1 MRGAGARVGRAAAVP
16 GSVRAAA
23 AVLAVL
29 AVLAGAAA
37 ARLPAGRRTGRG
49 GGEGDHHRAA
59 VLAAAAE
66 AEAAALESGRRLPTC
81 EDLPPA
87 GPPAEHVRELR
98 TTDIKAVM
106 TMGDSMSAG
115 FA

>member
-1 MRGAGARVGRAAAVP
+1 MRGAGGRVGRAAAVP
-16 GSVRAAA
+16 GPVRAAA
-23 AVLAVL
+23 GVLAVL
-29 AVLAGAAA
+29 TVLAGAAA
-37 ARLPAGRRTGRG
+37 ARLPAGRRTG
-49 GGEGDHHRAA
+49 GGEGDHRAA

-66 AEAAALESGRRLPTC
+66 AEAEVAALESGRRLPTC

-87 GPPAEHVRELR
+87 RPPAEHVRELR

-106 TMGDSMSAG
+106 AMGDSMSAG

>member
-1 MRGAGARVGRAAAVP
+1 MRGAGGRVGRAAAVP
-16 GSVRAAA
+16 GPVRAAA
-23 AVLAVL
+23 GVLAVL

-37 ARLPAGRRTGRG
+37 ARLPAGPRTGRG
-49 GGEGDHHRAA
+49 GGEGDDGAA
-59 VLAAAAE
+59 VLAAAAA
-66 AEAAALESGRRLPTC
+66 AEATAPGGQLPTC

-106 TMGDSMSAG
+106 AMGDSMSAG

>member
-1 MRGAGARVGRAAAVP
+1 MRGAGARVGRATAAP
-16 GSVRAAA
+16 LRAAA

-49 GGEGDHHRAA
+49 GGEGDHGAA

-98 TTDIKAVM
+98 MTDIKAVM